1 MLTYEQLDRLEA
13 TPRPCEICVTPDCGE
28 VKCRT
33 LDYYA
38 IVQAAIL
45 PELRRLRAEN
55 ERLGRLETVVR
66 ALPFKRIEERWV
78 LHMSNS
84 VYVGNEIDAIGRLL
98 GGGAMSF
105 ETWLQTLSGYG
116 DKECD
121 GCPMDGRCKRVEY
134 GDVWGMPCEA
144 APLMYAIQTTLR
156 QLYDERGGRA

>member
-55 ERLGRLETVVR
+55 ERLGRLEEAVRDVV
-66 ALPFKRIEERWV
+66 AP
-78 LHMSNS
+78 
-84 VYVGNEIDAIGRLL
+84 VYVAGQGQIGYRVQGTFAQLDAIGRLL
-98 GGGAMSF
+98 
-105 ETWLQTLSGYG
+105 E
-116 DKECD
+116 K
-121 GCPMDGRCKRVEY
+121 PHVE
-134 GDVWGMPCEA
+134 
-144 APLMYAIQTTLR
+144 R
-156 QLYDERGGRA
+156 